1 MRDADPA
8 PRIQAQWSDVGYPRP
23 FRKHQRLALDALST
37 AFANGRRRAW
47 VVLPPGAGKT
57 LVGLEAARRLGQPI
71 VVFGPNTAI
80 QGQWLA
86 AWREFTPSH
95 IPAGSDRSLELPVT
109 ALTYQSLATFDP
121 DAEVDEE
128 GHGRATGP
136 RTGTLRDR
144 LHENGR
150 ALVEALE
157 TAGPIT
163 VVLDE
168 CHHLLEVWGR
178 LLAELLEDLPRA
190 HVIGLTGTPPN
201 TLTADQAE
209 LVDRLFGSPLYSTS
223 IPSVVREGH
232 LAPFA
237 ELAWFTSP
245 SPTESQWLAA
255 QAERFAE
262 LQNDLLAP
270 DFASFGFLS
279 WLDERFVSRRTLID
293 DGGSAA
299 PAVAWSRFEGDAPEL
314 AAAALR
320 FHHAGLLALPK
331 GAVVREEHRHD
342 PTAQDWV
349 TLLHDYVTACLLPSD
364 QPRDQAAVDE
374 IRAALPGVGYQLT
387 KRGIRRGRSPVDRV
401 LARSEATTDATAEIL
416 AAESANL
423 GGRLRALVLCDH
435 ERASATLP
443 ARLRGV
449 LDAEAGSARMVL
461 ATLLADPRTAG
472 LNPVMVTGRA
482 VATDAATARTLVDFV
497 AGHAPDLD
505 LDAVPPEANGP
516 VDITGRWRSRHWVP
530 LVTRFYETGA
540 TRALVGT
547 RALLGEGWDARGV
560 NTLVDLTTATT
571 PTAVVQTRG
580 RALRID
586 PDWPEKVAHTW
597 TVVCVSEEHPGGT
610 SSWDRFVRKHEGYF
624 AVTDSGEIA
633 AGVGHVDPRL
643 SPFAPPP
650 VAEFA
655 AENALMLARAED
667 RDRVRA
673 LWKVGTPY
681 GDELVHTIRVTPRS
695 GRQPGW
701 SAPAD
706 VLPDRRPPALV
717 PASHGAV
724 GEGVPVRRDG
734 RTARW
739 RQAAV
744 ATASTVAVLLAA
756 LALTA
761 VWWPASV
768 ATLVVAALAGGA
780 QVRRIRAARLAAG
793 RDLAALATGP
803 DPLVFAAAVADALH
817 ETGLSTVGAAAVTA
831 AVERDGTYRIVLAGA
846 DAETSRLFVGAVDE
860 VLAPP
865 VSPRYVVPRYLVD
878 RLPADDA
885 ALRRAGRDW
894 LAGDAPP
901 NAVVYH
907 AVPSVLG
914 VNAGRVRAFAAAWNR
929 WVSGGAPVRTAT
941 PEGEGILVTHR
952 GLDPFAATTALRV
965 AWR

>member
-1 MRDADPA
+1 MRVEVPWAG
-8 PRIQAQWSDVGYPRP
+8 VGYPRP
-23 FRKHQRLALDALST
+23 FRRHQRHALDALGA
-37 AFANGRRRAW
+37 AFAAGRRRAW
-47 VVLPPGAGKT
+47 VVLPPGTGKT
-57 LVGLEAARRLGQPI
+57 LVGLEAARRLEQPI

-80 QGQWLA
+80 QGQWIA
-86 AWREFTPSH
+86 AWREFTPAR
-95 IPAGSDRSLELPVT
+95 IPAGTDRSLELPVS
-109 ALTYQSLATFDP
+109 ALTYQALATFDP

-128 GHGRATGP
+128 GHRRAG
-136 RTGTLRDR
+136 GLRDR

-150 ALVEALE
+150 ALVGALE
-157 TAGPIT
+157 AAGPVT

-178 LLAELLEDLPRA
+178 LLAELLDDLPQA

-201 TLTADQAE
+201 TLTADQAD
-209 LVDRLFGSPLYSTS
+209 LVERLFGSPLYSTS
-223 IPSVVREGH
+223 IPAVVREGH

-245 SPTESQWLAA
+245 SPTESQWLAG

-270 DFASFGFLS
+270 DFAGIGFLS
-279 WLDERFVSRRTLID
+279 WLDERFVTRRAS
-293 DGGSAA
+293 DGAA
-299 PAVAWSRFEGDAPEL
+299 PALAWSRLEGDAPEL

-320 FHHAGLLALPK
+320 LHHAGLLALPD

-349 TLLHDYVTACLLPSD
+349 TLLHDYVSAGLLTSD
-364 QPRDQAAVDE
+364 HPRDRDAVDA

-401 LARSEATTDATAEIL
+401 LARSEATTDATVEIL
-416 AAESANL
+416 AAETANL

-435 ERASATLP
+435 ERAAATLP

-449 LDAEAGSARMVL
+449 LDAEAGSARLVL
-461 ATLLADPRTAG
+461 TRLLSDPRTAV
-472 LNPVMVTGRA
+472 LHPVLVTGRA
-482 VATDAATARTLVDFV
+482 VATDAATARELVSFV
-497 AGHAPDLD
+497 REHAPGLRLD
-505 LDAVPPEANGP
+505 DVPARATGAVD
-516 VDITGRWRSRHWVP
+516 VTGGWRSRHWVP

-586 PDWPEKVAHTW
+586 PDWAEKVAHTW

-610 SSWDRFVRKHEGYF
+610 SSWDRFVRKHDGYF

-633 AGVGHVDPRL
+633 SGVGHVDPRL

-655 AENALMLARAED
+655 AENAMMLARAQD

-673 LWKVGTPY
+673 LWEVGTLY
-681 GDELVHTIRVTPRS
+681 RDELVHTIRVTPRR
-695 GRQPGW
+695 GRPPGW
-701 SAPAD
+701 AAPAES
-706 VLPDRRPPALV
+706 VPARRPPVLV

-724 GEGVPVRRDG
+724 RAGSGPDTSPVRG
-734 RTARW
+734 RAAAGGGAVLTAVLTAVLASAALW
-739 RQAAV
+739 WPAVLTLLLAAV
-744 ATASTVAVLLAA
+744 AGGLL
-756 LALTA
+756 
-761 VWWPASV
+761 
-768 ATLVVAALAGGA
+768 
-780 QVRRIRAARLAAG
+780 VRHTRAAQLAAG
-793 RDLAALATGP
+793 RDLAELAAGP
-803 DPLVFAAAVADALH
+803 DPLAFASAVADALH
-817 ETGLSTVGAAAVTA
+817 EAGLSDVGADAVTA
-831 AVERDGTYRIVLAGA
+831 AVERDGTYRVVLAGA
-846 DAETSRLFVGAVDE
+846 SAETSSLFVTALDE
-860 VLAPP
+860 LLAPL
-865 VSPRYVVPRYLVD
+865 VSPRYVVPRHLVEP
-878 RLPADDA
+878 LPATPD
-885 ALRRAGRDW
+885 ALRRAGRAW
-894 LAGDAPP
+894 LSGHAPP

-914 VNAGRVRAFAAAWNR
+914 ANVRRVRAFVAAWHR
-929 WVSGGAPVRTAT
+929 WVSGGEPVRTAT